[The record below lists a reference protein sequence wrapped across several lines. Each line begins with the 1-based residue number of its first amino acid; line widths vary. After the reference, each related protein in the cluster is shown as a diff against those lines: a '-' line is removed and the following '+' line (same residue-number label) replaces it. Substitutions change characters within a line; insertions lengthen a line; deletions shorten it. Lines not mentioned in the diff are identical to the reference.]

1 MSDSANGGVD
11 LRSDTVTGPTDEMRS
26 AMATARVGDDV
37 YGEDPT
43 VRALEED
50 CAELL
55 GHQAGLFVPSG
66 TMGNQ
71 IAIHLLTRPGDE
83 VLIEG
88 SGHSYDWEL
97 SGMAVISGVQPRVLV
112 GDCGIFDAGDVAQA
126 VAERPVMRS
135 RVSLLIAENTHNMA
149 GGKVWPR
156 AATLEIQRICRD
168 RGVSLHLD
176 GARLFNA
183 AVASGTPAAELAAG
197 FDTVM
202 ISLSK
207 GLSAPLGSVLVGAAD
222 VIAEARRV
230 RKLLGGGMRQAGVVA
245 AAGCVALETM
255 IERLAEDHANAR
267 RLADGLTEIDGVE
280 LAYGHVD
287 TNIVAIDVAGCR
299 LQADRFVQELDARG
313 VRCLQMGATV
323 VRLIT
328 HRGVDADDVDRAVE
342 AARQAVASPER

>member
-1 MSDSANGGVD
+1 MSARVD
-11 LRSDTVTGPTDEMRS
+11 LRSDTVTQPTDEMRR
-26 AMATARVGDDV
+26 AMAAASVGDDV

-43 VRALEED
+43 VRALEEE

-55 GHQAGLFVPSG
+55 GHQAGLFVPTG

-71 IAIHLLTRPGDE
+71 VAIHLLTRPGDE

-112 GDCGIFDAGDVAQA
+112 GDRGIFDAEGVAQA
-126 VAERPVMRS
+126 VAQRSAIRS

-149 GGKVWPR
+149 GGTVWR
-156 AATLEIQRICRD
+156 RDATLEIQRICRGG
-168 RGVSLHLD
+168 GVALHLD

-183 AVASGTPAAELAAG
+183 AVASRTSAAELAAG

-207 GLSAPLGSVLVGAAD
+207 GLSAPLGSVLVGSAD
-222 VIAEARRV
+222 LIVEARRI
-230 RKLLGGGMRQAGVVA
+230 RKLLGGGMRQVGVVA
-245 AAGCVALETM
+245 AAGRVALETM

-280 LAYGHVD
+280 LAYGQVD
-287 TNIVAIDVAGCR
+287 TNIVTIDVGACR
-299 LQADRFVQELDARG
+299 LQAEQFVDELGERG
-313 VRCLQMGATV
+313 VVCLQMGSTI
-323 VRLIT
+323 VRMIT
-328 HRGVDADDVDRAVE
+328 HRGVDADDIDK
-342 AARQAVASPER
+342 AVAVAREVVGG